1 VIVCAILVQVWCSD
15 KISELTRANE
25 SDPGGENVMVTES
38 RLAANRIN
46 GRKSRGPKTAQGKAQ
61 ARRNAL
67 RHGLAAV
74 ALRNP
79 MVSAQ
84 IERMARAICGTGAT
98 AAQFEHALVI
108 AEAELQLHN
117 VRAARVATIARRRAS
132 GLGSAG
138 GREEAGGL
146 DRGGD
151 HPGAAQRISIDRPR
165 PAPDDR
171 QAQAMQEQV
180 DAFRAAL
187 PDLLKLER
195 YEQRAWS
202 RRQRA
207 IRQFV
212 AKSLR
217 GAGDLDAQH
226 RARGYLVQSKKAM
239 IT

>member
-1 VIVCAILVQVWCSD
+1 MTKPNKRGTEAP
-15 KISELTRANE
+15 K
-25 SDPGGENVMVTES
+25 VMVTES

-46 GRKSRGPKTAQGKAQ
+46 GRKSRGPKTAPGKVQ

-67 RHGLAAV
+67 RHGLAAI

-117 VRAARVATIARRRAS
+117 VRAARVAAIARKTACV
-132 GLGSAG
+132 LGSAG
-138 GREEAGGL
+138 GSEEAGGMHG
-146 DRGGD
+146 GGD
-151 HPGAAQRISIDRPR
+151 HAGAAQWISIERPR

-171 QAQAMQEQV
+171 QAQAMQDEV

-187 PDLLKLER
+187 PELVKLER

-212 AKSLR
+212 ASLLL
-217 GAGDLDAQH
+217 GADDLDAPD
-226 RARGYLVQSKKAM
+226 RAPGVHPHNLRRH
-239 IT
+239 